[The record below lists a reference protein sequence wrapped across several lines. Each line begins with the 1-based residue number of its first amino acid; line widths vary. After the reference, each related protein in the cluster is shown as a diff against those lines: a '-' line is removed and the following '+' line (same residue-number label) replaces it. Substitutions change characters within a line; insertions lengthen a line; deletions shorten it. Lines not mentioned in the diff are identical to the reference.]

1 MDSIYMNK
9 AMEAYKKNLANVRE
23 IMATDPNYME
33 TLEKMVSI
41 SEGNTKTG
49 KFPSVSLLPR
59 LSCPWSR
66 CKGTCGE
73 KCYAIKLAKLRPV
86 VMEAYARNTAVL
98 KLCPVAYFR
107 AVGNAIRR
115 ASFFRFHIAGDIP
128 NKDYLYM
135 MHYLA
140 ENNPSCTILCFTKQ
154 YEIVNDYLAHN
165 VKPSNLQILFSGWTN
180 LDPVNPYNL
189 PETTVYKTEAD
200 KKPEWIA
207 CGGNCLDCAIH
218 DGGCWKAQKGDIV
231 AFKIH

>member
-1 MDSIYMNK
+1 MNSYMEK
-9 AMEAYKKNLANVRE
+9 AMNAYKANLEKVRTILE
-23 IMATDPNYME
+23 ADPSAVE

-59 LSCPWSR
+59 LSCPWNR
-66 CKGTCGE
+66 CKGTCGQ

-86 VMEAYARNTAVL
+86 VMEAYARNTAIF

-107 AVGNAIRR
+107 AVEKAVRR
-115 ASFFRFHIAGDIP
+115 SQFFRFHIARDIP
-128 NKDYLYM
+128 NMFYLHV
-135 MHYLA
+135 MHYIA
-140 ENNPSCTILCFTKQ
+140 MVNPHCKILCFTKQ
-154 YEIVNDYLAHN
+154 YDIVNKYLSEN
-165 VKPSNLQILFSGWTN
+165 KKPSNLQILFSGWTN

-200 KKPEWIA
+200 KKPEWTA
-207 CGGNCLDCAIH
+207 CGGNCLDCALH
-218 DGGCWKAQKGDIV
+218 CGGCWDAKNGETV